1 MYICPDGKGA
11 VMMDYA
17 RQNAVSA
24 CTVGAHLGAN
34 VFVIA
39 AAAPLICMHFVYLLV
54 CIVQFVNLQVLRHE
68 LCRPQVKPENLQTT
82 RQEKPATMSEDY
94 DLTIIETMEAN
105 SPESSTNELDSPPSL
120 EMRSLDSEYLP
131 EEKVHCNNHPDSK
144 MTVALQ
150 HQSRKLWKQFDT
162 VGTEMIV
169 TRRGRYAV

>member
-1 MYICPDGKGA
+1 MHSGRAFRGECVCNCSCSTINLHAFCLSIGLHCSVCEFAGPE
-11 VMMDYA
+11 A
-17 RQNAVSA
+17 RRFIN
-24 CTVGAHLGAN
+24 
-34 VFVIA
+34 
-39 AAAPLICMHFVYLLV
+39 
-54 CIVQFVNLQVLRHE
+54 
-68 LCRPQVKPENLQTT
+68 CRPQIKKTCKPQDKG
-82 RQEKPATMSEDY
+82 KPATMSEDY

-169 TRRGRYAV
+169 TRRGRYVV